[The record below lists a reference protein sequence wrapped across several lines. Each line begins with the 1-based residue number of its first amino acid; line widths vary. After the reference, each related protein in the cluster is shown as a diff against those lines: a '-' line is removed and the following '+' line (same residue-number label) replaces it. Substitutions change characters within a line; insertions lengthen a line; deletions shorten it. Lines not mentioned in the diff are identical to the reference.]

1 MLPYLCLETFMQR
14 PIIMAASRKFC
25 ALVFWFCGGFGDLVP
40 LIQEFRLLQ
49 AIKVLQVVGTERSM
63 KDIRKV
69 CVYIWICSPTIHMY
83 MYASRRIF
91 ARWVETGFSLDQI
104 CYALIC

>member
-25 ALVFWFCGGFGDLVP
+25 ALVFCGGFGDLVP

-49 AIKVLQVVGTERSM
+49 AIKVLQVVGNERSM

-83 MYASRRIF
+83 IYASRRIF
-91 ARWVETGFSLDQI
+91 ARWVETGFSLDEV